1 MCTFAR
7 FLVLPNERTIKNIY
21 FTNKQTIRFM
31 KKVYAEP
38 TLVIEEVVVESGIA
52 QSTALVYGE
61 QGYAGSNGSVTVY
74 DYEDL

>member
-1 MCTFAR
+1 MCTFAV
-7 FLVLPNERTIKNIY
+7 FLVLTNERTIKYIY

-52 QSTALVYGE
+52 QSPSLVEQNGIGDAGYFDYGE
-61 QGYAGSNGSVTVY
+61 F
-74 DYEDL
+74 